1 MSTLSSQP
9 STGRPFADELAAAD
23 GTVPAEGVL
32 DRRSELA
39 GDGNLRTHAAR
50 GTLIN
55 GAFSI
60 GMSSLSLLRGFVV
73 AAFISR
79 TDYGL
84 WGILV
89 VSIATLGWLG
99 NLGVGDK
106 YIQQSESDQ
115 ELAFQKAFTLELVV
129 SSIFMAIVVAA
140 VPIIAL
146 IYHQPRLLGPGLAIS
161 LIIPLG
167 TLQAP
172 VWIFYR
178 RMQFVRQR
186 VLTAVEPVVGFVV
199 AVTLVV
205 AGAGLWSLVAAAVI
219 GNAAGAIAAV
229 RASPYRLALRY
240 DRGTLKRYWRF
251 SWPLFV
257 MSIGSV
263 TIAQGTVAFG
273 NAAVGVAGVGVI
285 ALASQI
291 SQYTERV
298 DSIITSALY
307 PAVCAIKDRA
317 ELMRESFVKSN
328 RLAVMWGMPLGVG
341 LALFAPD
348 LVNYVLGHRW
358 APAIILIQVFG
369 AAAGLHQIGFN
380 WDAYMRARGDTRP
393 LAAVGLLAGA
403 VFLAS
408 TVPLVFIYGLD
419 GFAAGMAIMTFATFI
434 GRSVFLTRVFPGLNM
449 VRLTARALAPTVPAL
464 GAVLLMRLAEPSHR
478 TVGVALAELSV
489 YTVVTLAAT
498 WAFERDLLREAIG
511 YVRRRPVGVPVV
523 G

>member
-1 MSTLSSQP
+1 VTTLSSKP
-9 STGRPFADELAAAD
+9 SASRALADD
-23 GTVPAEGVL
+23 VVL
-32 DRRSELA
+32 DDEVADRRVELA
-39 GDGNLRTHAAR
+39 GDGNLREHAAR

-55 GAFSI
+55 GAFSV
-60 GMSSLSLLRGFVV
+60 GMSSLSLLRGFLV

-89 VSIATLGWLG
+89 VSIATLGWLAS
-99 NLGVGDK
+99 LGVGDK
-106 YIQQSESDQ
+106 YVQQSEADQ
-115 ELAFQKAFTLELVV
+115 ELAFQKAFTMELAV
-129 SSIFMAIVVAA
+129 SMGFMVIVLAT
-140 VPIIAL
+140 VPIISAL
-146 IYHQPRLLGPGLAIS
+146 YHQPRLLAPGLVVAVV
-161 LIIPLG
+161 IPAG
-167 TLQAP
+167 ALQAP
-172 VWIFYR
+172 LWIFYR
-178 RMQFVRQR
+178 RMQYVRQR
-186 VLTAVEPVVGFVV
+186 TLMAVEPVVGFVV
-199 AVTLVV
+199 AVTFVI
-205 AGAGLWSLVAAAVI
+205 AGAGIWSLVAAAVI
-219 GNAAGAIAAV
+219 GNVAGAIAAV

-240 DRGTLKRYWRF
+240 DRGTLRNYWHF

-273 NAAVGVAGVGVI
+273 NAAVGVAGVGAI
-285 ALASQI
+285 AVASQI
-291 SQYTERV
+291 SQYTDRV

-348 LVNYVLGHRW
+348 LVNYVLGRRW
-358 APAIILIQVFG
+358 QPAIVLIQVFG
-369 AAAGLHQIGFN
+369 AAAGVHQIGFN

-408 TVPLVFIYGLD
+408 AVPLIFIYGLD
-419 GFAAGMAIMTFATFI
+419 GFAAGMAIMTLATLV
-434 GRSVFLTRVFPGLNM
+434 GRSFFLTRIFRGLNM
-449 VRLTARALAPTVPAL
+449 VRHIARSLAPTLPAL
-464 GAVLLMRLAEPSHR
+464 GAVLLMRLVEPSQR
-478 TVGVALAELSV
+478 TLGIALAELGV
-489 YTVVTLAAT
+489 YLVVTIAAT
-498 WAFERDLLREAIG
+498 WAFERDLLREAVG
-511 YVRRRPVGVPVV
+511 YVRRRPVGVTVA